1 MKGLILKPHWAD
13 LILSG
18 EKTIEIRGNNTKI
31 RGTIGIIKSK
41 SGSVFG
47 TVDLYDSIFLTK
59 ELYEGLREIH
69 KVGISYE
76 ELLKIYPKPYGWCFR
91 NAFKYDKPLKYNHK
105 RGCVIWVNL

>member
-59 ELYEGLREIH
+59 ELYEGLLEIH

-76 ELLKIYPKPYGWCFR
+76 ELLRFIQSLMGGV
-91 NAFKYDKPLKYNHK
+91 L
-105 RGCVIWVNL
+105 GMLLSMINL

>member
-1 MKGLILKPHWAD
+1 MKGLIIKPHWAD
-13 LILSG
+13 LVLSG
-18 EKTIEIRGNNTKI
+18 KKTIEIRGSNTKI
-31 RGTIGIIKSK
+31 RGTIGVIKSK

-76 ELLKIYPKPYGWCFR
+76 ELLKIYPSPYGWCFR
-91 NAFKYDKPLKYNHK
+91 NAFKYNKPLKYNHK
-105 RGCVIWVNL
+105 KGCVIWVNL

>member
-1 MKGLILKPHWAD
+1 MKGLIIKPCWAD

-18 EKTIEIRGNNTKI
+18 EKTVEIRGSNTKI

-47 TVDLYDSIFLTK
+47 TVDLYDSVFLTK
-59 ELYEGLREIH
+59 ELYEELRGSH
-69 KVGISYE
+69 RVGNSYE
-76 ELLKIYPKPYGWCFR
+76 ELLKIYPKPYGWCFK
-91 NAFKYDKPLKYNHK
+91 NTVKYDKPLKYNHK